1 MRYRVVTTYLMYLLL
16 VPNLAQEFRAR
27 VVGGTAEAGRLE
39 IFYDGDWNTV
49 CDDGFGQEEALV
61 ACRMLG
67 FNSTIAVAVGS
78 AKYGAGSGDIL
89 FDELQ
94 CVGNET
100 SLEQCQQSG
109 LYRDNCEHWQDA
121 GVMCNFS
128 QETTQQFRVRVVGGT
143 AEAGR
148 LEILYDGTWN
158 TVCDYGFRQ
167 EEALVACRMLG
178 INSTTAVAVGSAKYG
193 AGSGPILFS
202 DLRCVG
208 NETSL
213 AQCTHWGLYRHD
225 CEHSEDVGVM
235 CNFTQQM
242 SARVVGGTA
251 DAGRLEILYD
261 GTWGTVCEDGF
272 GQREALVACR
282 MLGFNSTTAVSVG
295 SAKYGA
301 GSGPVMFSNLQ
312 CVGNETSLAQ
322 CEHWGLYRQDCE
334 HWQDVGV
341 MCNITTPMTARL
353 YGGTSKAGRLEISVN
368 GEWTTVCE
376 GGFGQSEI
384 EVACRMLGFNSTTQA
399 AVKYLLLNDGS
410 RFQFGYIKCQGMETN
425 LQQCDIGQLN
435 KSNCLNVGIIS
446 DFENLSLRLT
456 GPRRTV
462 SDTGRVEVEIGSKQ
476 FSTVCIN
483 NEKTAAVICRQL
495 NLSPDSAAL
504 IDGWLFGLDSNPLLQ
519 ATFVCDG
526 TENSLDNCGRNNTA
540 KECYSNDVGISCS
553 RSFYKR
559 LLLVSRDER
568 YPFIEGA
575 NKALRCVTPRTYQRV
590 SEYTW
595 EDTAGGRPNGE
606 FLMFDNLTKEYNG
619 REVRCCTS
627 CRGKDL
633 SFDDTMFS
641 DAHVLKVYYKPLIT
655 ITWTNNTGEQQP
667 LSSLSELNPGHNVTL
682 WCQADSNPRPASI
695 TWSGRVNSTT
705 GDLRILAADHV
716 THSGVYTC
724 TVVTRK
730 VGDDDRLPLTSS
742 YRLTLSVQGT
752 RM

>member
-1 MRYRVVTTYLMYLLL
+1 MCNFSQETT
-16 VPNLAQEFRAR
+16 QQFRAR

-39 IFYDGDWNTV
+39 IFYDG
-49 CDDGFGQEEALV
+49 
-61 ACRMLG
+61 
-67 FNSTIAVAVGS
+67 I
-78 AKYGAGSGDIL
+78 
-89 FDELQ
+89 
-94 CVGNET
+94 
-100 SLEQCQQSG
+100 
-109 LYRDNCEHWQDA
+109 
-121 GVMCNFS
+121 
-128 QETTQQFRVRVVGGT
+128 
-143 AEAGR
+143 
-148 LEILYDGTWN
+148 WN
-158 TVCDYGFRQ
+158 TVCDYGFGQ

-193 AGSGPILFS
+193 EGSGHVLFS
-202 DLRCVG
+202 DLQCVG

-213 AQCTHWGLYRHD
+213 EQCQHSGLYRHD

-251 DAGRLEILYD
+251 DAGRLEILYG
-261 GTWGTVCEDGF
+261 GTWGTVCDDGF

-282 MLGFNSTTAVSVG
+282 MLGFNSTTAVAVG
-295 SAKYGA
+295 SVKYGA

-376 GGFGQSEI
+376 GGFGQSEV
-384 EVACRMLGFNSTTQA
+384 EVAGRMLGFNSTTQA

-435 KSNCLNVGIIS
+435 KSNCLDVGIIS

-456 GPRRTV
+456 GPRRTEG
-462 SDTGRVEVEIGSKQ
+462 DTGRVEVEIGSKQ
-476 FSTVCIN
+476 FSTVCVN

-495 NLSPDSAAL
+495 NLSPDRAAL
-504 IDGWLFGLDSNPLLQ
+504 IDGWLFGQDSRPLLQ
-519 ATFVCDG
+519 ATFVCKG
-526 TENSLDNCGRNNTA
+526 TESSLDDCGRNNTA
-540 KECYSNDVGISCS
+540 KGCYSNDVGVSCS
-553 RSFYKR
+553 RSFYNR
-559 LLLVSRDER
+559 LLIVSRDER

-595 EDTAGGRPNGE
+595 VDTAGGRPNGE
-606 FLMFDNLTKEYNG
+606 FLVFDNLTKEYNG

-633 SFDDTMFS
+633 SFDDMMLS
-641 DAHVLKVYYKPLIT
+641 DSHVLKIYYKPLIT

-682 WCQADSNPRPASI
+682 WCKADSNPRPASI

-705 GDLRILAADHV
+705 GELRILAADHV

-724 TVVTRK
+724 TVVTIT
-730 VGDDDRLPLTSS
+730 VDDDDRLPLTSS
-742 YRLTLSVQGT
+742 YELNLSVQG
-752 RM
+752 